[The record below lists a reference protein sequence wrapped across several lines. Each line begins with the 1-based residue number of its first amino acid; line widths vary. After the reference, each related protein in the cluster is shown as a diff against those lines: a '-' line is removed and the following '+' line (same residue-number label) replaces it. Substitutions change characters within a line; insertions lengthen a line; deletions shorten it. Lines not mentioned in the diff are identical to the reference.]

1 MLQVHMRGTQ
11 RTDGSWKMYFCVLDS
26 LDRARWCNERY
37 FDIPHNIS
45 ALKLLQC
52 EWAKFRLYLR
62 LGRGQHAVVVSAE
75 FIQKNGI
82 VFKPAKQ
89 LLLRSF
95 PS

>member
-26 LDRARWCNERY
+26 QDRTRWCNERS

-52 EWAKFRLYLR
+52 EWEKFRLYLR
-62 LGRGQHAVVVSAE
+62 LARGKHSVVVSAE

-89 LLLRSF
+89 LLLKSF
-95 PS
+95 PP